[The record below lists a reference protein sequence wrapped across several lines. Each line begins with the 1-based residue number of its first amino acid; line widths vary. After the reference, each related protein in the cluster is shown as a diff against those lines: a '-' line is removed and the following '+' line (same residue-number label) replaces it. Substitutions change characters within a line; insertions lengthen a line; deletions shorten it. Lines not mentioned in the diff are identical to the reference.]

1 MFNRNKI
8 FFSFIFFVLTVF
20 VGKAQ
25 CDIDALMSKYAPVLD
40 EFVFIKSFNI
50 DVKKDGDKSTYSYVF
65 SRGNE
70 YRIVLSDQNS
80 TGKKMIINLLDR
92 DKKLIASNFLKS
104 GKKFYPTVNYICSAT
119 GVYYIEAYF
128 EGDKQ
133 GCGIN
138 ILGVKKK

>member
-1 MFNRNKI
+1 MPNKNKI
-8 FFSFIFFVLTVF
+8 FFSLIFFFLIVF
-20 VGKAQ
+20 VGKGQ

-40 EFVFIKSFNI
+40 EFVFIKSFNVE
-50 DVKKDGDKSTYSYVF
+50 VKKDGDKSTYSYVF

-70 YRIVLSDQNS
+70 YRIVLSGES
-80 TGKKMIINLLDR
+80 ASGKKMIINLLDR
-92 DKKLIASNFLKS
+92 DKKLIASNFLKT

-119 GVYYIEAYF
+119 GVYYVEAYF

>member
-1 MFNRNKI
+1 MLNRNKI
-8 FFSFIFFVLTVF
+8 FLSFIFFFLIDF
-20 VGKAQ
+20 VGKSQ
-25 CDIDALMSKYAPVLD
+25 CDADALMSRYAPVLD
-40 EFVFIKSFNI
+40 DFVFIKSFNI
-50 DVKKDGDKSTYSYVF
+50 DVKKDGEKSTYSYVF

-70 YRIVLSDQNS
+70 YRIVLSEQS
-80 TGKKMIINLLDR
+80 KTGKKMIINLLDR
-92 DKKLIASNFLKS
+92 DKKLIASNFLKA

-128 EGDKQ
+128 DGDKQ